1 MLSKKMRVIEESV
14 ETVKGDINNLDKK
27 MDLILKKL
35 SNQPKVMPVAPL
47 NPRTPL
53 TKVEFLENAEDEN
66 EMEDN
71 ENFGH
76 YIETLPMNTP
86 EELQEFNNKLYDER
100 FKNYMFRYVRIFN
113 SKSPTKTCKVITSN
127 LMTDELLEQYSWVG
141 RDAKKGAFN
150 AYEAIINLIFKAVVE
165 QYPYTTYQDLTN
177 HLRDILKHAPFR
189 LKRKAIEVKLEK
201 SIN

>member
-1 MLSKKMRVIEESV
+1 MRMIEDSV

-35 SNQPKVMPVAPL
+35 TNQPKVMPVAPL
-47 NPRTPL
+47 TPRTPL
-53 TKVEFLENAEDEN
+53 SKVEFLENAEDET

-76 YIETLPMNTP
+76 YIETLPMTTQ

-100 FKNYMFRYVRIFN
+100 FKNYMLRYVKIFIT
-113 SKSPTKTCKVITSN
+113 KSPTKTCKNITTN

-150 AYEAIINLIFKAVVE
+150 NFEAIINLIFKAVVE
-165 QYPYTTYQDLTN
+165 QFPFTTYQDLTN

-189 LKRKAIEVKLEK
+189 LKRKAIDGKMEK
-201 SIN
+201 NTN